1 MDRSRSIQAN
11 SGSAAAS
18 IMSPPVVT
26 HSTSFLAANRS
37 RLKTQQLQNRVKAA
51 QQAEAASQRPF
62 KMERFKHVGP
72 AIGRALEQ
80 QREESRGKERKFLRK
95 NEGKSVVKRGVN
107 AAVGEKLEQ
116 EQRLYGDAADG
127 LQHDGRDEEDEA
139 TAGAEDEDGQEEED
153 ASHYASVPHSSSSQ
167 RAPPLRLSREQE
179 EKQSVYASSFAS
191 SPPLSSRSYASS
203 SSSQV
208 KNFIAANAL
217 SVIHTA
223 PPSTQPAPEPTPLH
237 SAYGR
242 VPLYLQQRKA
252 EAEEK
257 RERAREEKAARAVPA
272 GMRRVGEEERE
283 ATLARLRQS
292 RDEAERQVMRL
303 PLRCETVS
311 RRRQKEE
318 AEHRLQDIE
327 DAIALF
333 SKKVVYI
340 TLD

>member
-18 IMSPPVVT
+18 IMTPPVVT
-26 HSTSFLAANRS
+26 HCTSFLAANRS

-80 QREESRGKERKFLRK
+80 QREESRGKERKFLKK

-116 EQRLYGDAADG
+116 EQRAYTYRADDHE
-127 LQHDGRDEEDEA
+127 LDDES
-139 TAGAEDEDGQEEED
+139 AGEQEVDDREEED
-153 ASHYASVPHSSSSQ
+153 NSIYSSAPQSSSSSL
-167 RAPPLRLSREQE
+167 RSLPLRLSHEQE
-179 EKQSVYASSFAS
+179 EKQSLSSVS
-191 SPPLSSRSYASS
+191 HSPPLSSRSYASAAPSAAS
-203 SSSQV
+203 SSSQL

-217 SVIHTA
+217 SVIHTT
-223 PPSTQPAPEPTPLH
+223 PPSTQPAPEPSPLH

-257 RERAREEKAARAVPA
+257 RERAREEKAARSVPA

-292 RDEAERQVMRL
+292 REEAERQLMRL

-311 RRRQKEE
+311 RKRQKEE

-333 SKKVVYI
+333 SKKIVYI